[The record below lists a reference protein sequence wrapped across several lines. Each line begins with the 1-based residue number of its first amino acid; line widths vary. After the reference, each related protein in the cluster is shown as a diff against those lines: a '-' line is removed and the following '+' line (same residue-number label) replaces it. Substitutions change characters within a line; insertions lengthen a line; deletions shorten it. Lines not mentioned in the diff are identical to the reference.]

1 MNFRLSN
8 SRSCRSRLGE
18 MEINSVATLLQHA
31 DQLKNISDTAVL
43 DVELLLSHALDVDR
57 AWLKTWPEHLLLAA
71 QVTIFEDLFARR
83 LTGEPI
89 AFIIG
94 SQGFWSLDL
103 KVTPQTLIPRP
114 ETELLVETSLA
125 LDLPDNCRAID
136 LGTGTGAI
144 ALALAKERP
153 SWQLTAV
160 DSEPAAVKLAELN
173 SHYCQ
178 IDNVM
183 VYQSDWFSQVPLLGR
198 LSNYHLIVSNPPYIE
213 IDDPHLTQGDVRF
226 EPASALVSGVD
237 GLHDLR
243 EVIDSSVKYLETL
256 GWLLVEHGYRQGS
269 AVRELFRA
277 AGFISIET
285 KTDFNQLERI
295 TMGCLPQVGK
305 PI

>member
-1 MNFRLSN
+1 
-8 SRSCRSRLGE
+8 
-18 MEINSVATLLQHA
+18 MEINSVATLLKHA
-31 DQLKNISDTAVL
+31 DQLMEISDTAVL

-57 AWLKTWPEHLLLAA
+57 AWLKTWPEHILLSA
-71 QVTIFEDLFARR
+71 QVSIFEDLFARR

-125 LDLPDNCRAID
+125 LDLPADCRAID

-153 SWQLTAV
+153 NWQLTAV

-213 IDDPHLTQGDVRF
+213 IDDPHLMQGDVRF

-237 GLHDLR
+237 GLDDLR
-243 EVIDSSVKYLETL
+243 EVINSSVKYLETF

-269 AVRELFRA
+269 AVRELFKA
-277 AGFISIET
+277 AGFITIET
-285 KTDFNQLERI
+285 MTDFNQLERI
-295 TMGCLPQVGK
+295 TMGCLPK
-305 PI
+305 AD

>member
-1 MNFRLSN
+1 
-8 SRSCRSRLGE
+8 
-18 MEINSVATLLQHA
+18 MEINSVATLLKHA
-31 DQLKNISDTAVL
+31 DQLMEISDTAVL

-57 AWLKTWPEHLLLAA
+57 AWLKTWPEHILLSA
-71 QVTIFEDLFARR
+71 QVSIFEDLFARR

-125 LDLPDNCRAID
+125 LDLPADCRAID

-213 IDDPHLTQGDVRF
+213 IDDPHLMQGDVRF

-237 GLHDLR
+237 GLDDLR
-243 EVIDSSVKYLETL
+243 EVINSSVKYLETF

-269 AVRELFRA
+269 AVRELFKA
-277 AGFISIET
+277 AGFITIET
-285 KTDFNQLERI
+285 MTDFNQLERI
-295 TMGCLPQVGK
+295 TMGCLPK
-305 PI
+305 AD

>member
-1 MNFRLSN
+1 
-8 SRSCRSRLGE
+8 
-18 MEINSVATLLQHA
+18 MEINSVATLLKHA
-31 DQLKNISDTAVL
+31 DQLMEISDTAVL

-57 AWLKTWPEHLLLAA
+57 AWLKTWPEHILLSA
-71 QVTIFEDLFARR
+71 QVSIFEDLFARR

-125 LDLPDNCRAID
+125 LDLPADCRAID

-153 SWQLTAV
+153 NWQLTAV

-178 IDNVM
+178 INNVM

-213 IDDPHLTQGDVRF
+213 IDDPHLMQGDVRF

-237 GLHDLR
+237 GLDDLR
-243 EVIDSSVKYLETL
+243 EVINSSVKYLETF

-269 AVRELFRA
+269 AVRELFKA
-277 AGFISIET
+277 AGFITIET
-285 KTDFNQLERI
+285 MTDFNQLERI
-295 TMGCLPQVGK
+295 TMGCLPK
-305 PI
+305 AD

>member
-1 MNFRLSN
+1 
-8 SRSCRSRLGE
+8 
-18 MEINSVATLLQHA
+18 MEINSVATLLKHA
-31 DQLKNISDTAVL
+31 DQLKEISDTAVL
-43 DVELLLSHALDVDR
+43 DMELLLSHALDVDR
-57 AWLKTWPEHLLLAA
+57 AWLKTWPEHVLLSA
-71 QVTIFEDLFARR
+71 QVSIFEDLFARR

-125 LDLPDNCRAID
+125 LDLPADCRAID

-153 SWQLTAV
+153 NWQLTAV

-213 IDDPHLTQGDVRF
+213 IDDPHLMQGDVRF

-237 GLHDLR
+237 GLDDLR
-243 EVIDSSVKYLETL
+243 EVINSSVKYLETF

-269 AVRELFRA
+269 AVRELFKA
-277 AGFISIET
+277 AGFITIET
-285 KTDFNQLERI
+285 LTDFNQLERI
-295 TMGCLPQVGK
+295 TMGCLPK
-305 PI
+305 TD

>member
-1 MNFRLSN
+1 
-8 SRSCRSRLGE
+8 
-18 MEINSVATLLQHA
+18 MEINSVATLLKHA
-31 DQLKNISDTAVL
+31 DQLKEISDTAVL

-57 AWLKTWPEHLLLAA
+57 AWLKTWPEHILLSA
-71 QVTIFEDLFARR
+71 QVSIFEDLFARR

-125 LDLPDNCRAID
+125 LDLPADCRAID

-153 SWQLTAV
+153 NWQLTAV

-213 IDDPHLTQGDVRF
+213 IDDPHLMQGDVRF

-237 GLHDLR
+237 GLDDLR
-243 EVIDSSVKYLETL
+243 EVINSSVKYLETF

-269 AVRELFRA
+269 AVRELFKA
-277 AGFISIET
+277 AGFITIET
-285 KTDFNQLERI
+285 MTDFNQLERI
-295 TMGCLPQVGK
+295 TMGCLPK
-305 PI
+305 TD

>member
-1 MNFRLSN
+1 
-8 SRSCRSRLGE
+8 
-18 MEINSVATLLQHA
+18 MEINSVATLLKHT
-31 DQLKNISDTAVL
+31 DQLMEISDTAVL

-57 AWLKTWPEHLLLAA
+57 AWLKTWPEHILLSA
-71 QVTIFEDLFARR
+71 QVSIFEDLFARR

-125 LDLPDNCRAID
+125 LDLPADCRAID

-153 SWQLTAV
+153 NWQLTAV

-183 VYQSDWFSQVPLLGR
+183 VYQSDWFSQVPLLER

-213 IDDPHLTQGDVRF
+213 IDDPHLMQGDVRF

-237 GLHDLR
+237 GLDDLR
-243 EVIDSSVKYLETL
+243 EVINSSVKYLETF

-269 AVRELFRA
+269 AVRELFKA
-277 AGFISIET
+277 AGFITIET
-285 KTDFNQLERI
+285 MTDFNQLERI
-295 TMGCLPQVGK
+295 TMGCLPK
-305 PI
+305 AD

>member
-1 MNFRLSN
+1 
-8 SRSCRSRLGE
+8 
-18 MEINSVATLLQHA
+18 
-31 DQLKNISDTAVL
+31 
-43 DVELLLSHALDVDR
+43 LDVDR
-57 AWLKTWPEHLLLAA
+57 AWLKTWPEHILLSA
-71 QVTIFEDLFARR
+71 QVSIFEDLFARR

-125 LDLPDNCRAID
+125 LDLPADCRAID

-153 SWQLTAV
+153 NWQLTAV

-213 IDDPHLTQGDVRF
+213 IDDPHLMQGDVRF

-237 GLHDLR
+237 GLDDLR
-243 EVIDSSVKYLETL
+243 EVINSSVKYLETF

-269 AVRELFRA
+269 AVRELFKA
-277 AGFISIET
+277 AGFITIET
-285 KTDFNQLERI
+285 MTDFNQLERI
-295 TMGCLPQVGK
+295 TMGCLPK
-305 PI
+305 AD

>member
-1 MNFRLSN
+1 
-8 SRSCRSRLGE
+8 
-18 MEINSVATLLQHA
+18 MEINSVATLLKHA
-31 DQLKNISDTAVL
+31 DQLMEISDTAVL

-57 AWLKTWPEHLLLAA
+57 AWLKTWPEHVLLSA
-71 QVTIFEDLFARR
+71 QVSIFEDLFARR

-125 LDLPDNCRAID
+125 LDLPADCRAID

-153 SWQLTAV
+153 NWQLTAV

-213 IDDPHLTQGDVRF
+213 IDDPHLMQGDVRF

-237 GLHDLR
+237 GLDDLR
-243 EVIDSSVKYLETL
+243 EVINSSVKYLETF

-269 AVRELFRA
+269 AVRELFKA
-277 AGFISIET
+277 AGFITIET
-285 KTDFNQLERI
+285 LTDFNQLERI
-295 TMGCLPQVGK
+295 TMGCLPK
-305 PI
+305 AD

>member
-1 MNFRLSN
+1 
-8 SRSCRSRLGE
+8 
-18 MEINSVATLLQHA
+18 MEINSVATLLKHA
-31 DQLKNISDTAVL
+31 DQLKEISDTAVL

-57 AWLKTWPEHLLLAA
+57 AWLKTWPEHILLSA
-71 QVTIFEDLFARR
+71 QVSIFEDLFARR

-125 LDLPDNCRAID
+125 LDLPADCRAID

-153 SWQLTAV
+153 NWQLTAV

-173 SHYCQ
+173 SHYCL

-213 IDDPHLTQGDVRF
+213 IDDPHLMQGDVRF
-226 EPASALVSGVD
+226 EPRSALVSSDSGLEDLGRLVTGAPDQLLD
-237 GLHDLR
+237 G
-243 EVIDSSVKYLETL
+243 
-256 GWLLVEHGYRQGS
+256 GWLLLEHGFEQAN
-269 AVRELFRA
+269 AVSVMLHD
-277 AGFISIET
+277 AGFSQVST
-285 KTDFNQLERI
+285 RRDMSGQQRI
-295 TMGCLPQVGK
+295 TGGCWHAD
-305 PI
+305 

>member
-1 MNFRLSN
+1 MSFRPSSSLSYPN
-8 SRSCRSRLGE
+8 SLKE
-18 MEINSVATLLQHA
+18 ININSVISLLKRA
-31 DQLKNISDTAVL
+31 DQLKDISDTAVL

-57 AWLKTWPEHLLLAA
+57 AWLKTWPEHEVLSGQLKG
-71 QVTIFEDLFARR
+71 FEELFSRR

-114 ETELLVETSLA
+114 ETELLVETA
-125 LDLPDNCRAID
+125 LDLKLPADCRTLD

-153 SWQLTAV
+153 NWQVTAV

-226 EPASALVSGVD
+226 EPASALVSGLD
-237 GLHDLR
+237 GLDDLR
-243 EVIDSSVKYLETL
+243 EVISNSIKYLDPL

-269 AVRELFRA
+269 AVRELFKA
-277 AGFISIET
+277 AGFINIET
-285 KTDFNQLERI
+285 KTDFNELER
-295 TMGCLPQVGK
+295 TTLGCLPEAG
-305 PI
+305 

>member
-1 MNFRLSN
+1 
-8 SRSCRSRLGE
+8 

-153 SWQLTAV
+153 NWQLTAV

-213 IDDPHLTQGDVRF
+213 IDNPHLTQGDVRF

-237 GLHDLR
+237 GLDDLR
-243 EVIDSSVKYLETL
+243 EVIGSSVKYLEAL

-269 AVRELFRA
+269 TVRELFRA

-295 TMGCLPQVGK
+295 TMGCLPQAG
-305 PI
+305 

>member
-1 MNFRLSN
+1 
-8 SRSCRSRLGE
+8 

-183 VYQSDWFSQVPLLGR
+183 VYQSDWFRQVPLLGR

-237 GLHDLR
+237 GLDDLR
-243 EVIDSSVKYLETL
+243 EVIGSSVKYLEAL

-269 AVRELFRA
+269 TVRELFRA

-295 TMGCLPQVGK
+295 TMGCLPQAG
-305 PI
+305 

>member
-1 MNFRLSN
+1 
-8 SRSCRSRLGE
+8 
-18 MEINSVATLLQHA
+18 MEINSVATLLKHA
-31 DQLKNISDTAVL
+31 DQLKEISDTAVL

-57 AWLKTWPEHLLLAA
+57 AWLKTWPEHVLLSA
-71 QVTIFEDLFARR
+71 QVSIFEDLFARR

-125 LDLPDNCRAID
+125 LDLPADCRAID

-153 SWQLTAV
+153 NWQLTAV

-213 IDDPHLTQGDVRF
+213 IDDPHLMQGDVRF

-237 GLHDLR
+237 GLDDLR
-243 EVIDSSVKYLETL
+243 EVINSSVKYLETF

-269 AVRELFRA
+269 AVRELFKA
-277 AGFISIET
+277 AGFITIET
-285 KTDFNQLERI
+285 LTDFNQLERI
-295 TMGCLPQVGK
+295 TMGCLPK
-305 PI
+305 AD

>member
-1 MNFRLSN
+1 
-8 SRSCRSRLGE
+8 

>member
-1 MNFRLSN
+1 
-8 SRSCRSRLGE
+8 
-18 MEINSVATLLQHA
+18 MEINSVATLLKHA
-31 DQLKNISDTAVL
+31 DQLKEISDTAVL

-57 AWLKTWPEHLLLAA
+57 AWLKTWPEHILLSA
-71 QVTIFEDLFARR
+71 QVSIFEDLFARR

-125 LDLPDNCRAID
+125 LDLPADCRAID

-153 SWQLTAV
+153 NWQLTAV

-213 IDDPHLTQGDVRF
+213 IDDPHLMQGDVRF

-237 GLHDLR
+237 GLDDLR
-243 EVIDSSVKYLETL
+243 EVINSSVKYLETF
-256 GWLLVEHGYRQGS
+256 GWLLVEHVYRQGS
-269 AVRELFRA
+269 AVRE
-277 AGFISIET
+277 
-285 KTDFNQLERI
+285 
-295 TMGCLPQVGK
+295 
-305 PI
+305 

>member
-1 MNFRLSN
+1 
-8 SRSCRSRLGE
+8 
-18 MEINSVATLLQHA
+18 MEINSVTALLKYA
-31 DQLKNISDTAVL
+31 DQLKDISDTAVL

-57 AWLKTWPEHLLLAA
+57 AWLKTWPEHVLLSA
-71 QVTIFEDLFARR
+71 QVVIFEDLFARR

-89 AFIIG
+89 AFVIG

-237 GLHDLR
+237 GLDDLR
-243 EVIDSSVKYLETL
+243 EVIGSSVKYLEAL

-269 AVRELFRA
+269 TVRELFRA

-295 TMGCLPQVGK
+295 TMGCLPQAG
-305 PI
+305 

>member
-1 MNFRLSN
+1 MSFRPSN
-8 SRSCRSRLGE
+8 SLSYPNSLKE
-18 MEINSVATLLQHA
+18 ININSVISLLKRA
-31 DQLKNISDTAVL
+31 DQLKEISDTAVL

-57 AWLKTWPEHLLLAA
+57 AWLKTWPEHEVLSEQLKG
-71 QVTIFEDLFARR
+71 FEELFARR

-114 ETELLVETSLA
+114 ETELL
-125 LDLPDNCRAID
+125 
-136 LGTGTGAI
+136 
-144 ALALAKERP
+144 AKERP
-153 SWQLTAV
+153 NWQVTAV

-178 IDNVM
+178 IDNVT

-213 IDDPHLTQGDVRF
+213 IDDPHLAQGDVRF
-226 EPASALVSGVD
+226 EPVSALVSGLD
-237 GLHDLR
+237 GLDDLR
-243 EVIDSSVKYLETL
+243 EVISNSIKYLDPL

-269 AVRELFRA
+269 AVRELFKA
-277 AGFISIET
+277 AGFVNIET
-285 KTDFNQLERI
+285 KTDFNELERI
-295 TMGCLPQVGK
+295 TLGCLPEAG
-305 PI
+305 

>member
-1 MNFRLSN
+1 
-8 SRSCRSRLGE
+8 
-18 MEINSVATLLQHA
+18 MEINSVATLLKHA
-31 DQLKNISDTAVL
+31 DQLKEISDTAVL
-43 DVELLLSHALDVDR
+43 DMELLLSHALDVDR
-57 AWLKTWPEHLLLAA
+57 AWLKTWPEHILLSA
-71 QVTIFEDLFARR
+71 QVSIFEDLFARR

-125 LDLPDNCRAID
+125 LDLPADCRAID

-153 SWQLTAV
+153 NWQLTAV

-213 IDDPHLTQGDVRF
+213 IDDPHLMQGDVRF

-237 GLHDLR
+237 GLDDLR
-243 EVIDSSVKYLETL
+243 EVINSSVKYLETF

-269 AVRELFRA
+269 AVRELFKA
-277 AGFISIET
+277 AGFITIET
-285 KTDFNQLERI
+285 MTDFNQLERI
-295 TMGCLPQVGK
+295 TMGCLPK
-305 PI
+305 AD

>member
-1 MNFRLSN
+1 
-8 SRSCRSRLGE
+8 
-18 MEINSVATLLQHA
+18 MEINSVATLLKHA
-31 DQLKNISDTAVL
+31 DQLKEISDTAVL

-57 AWLKTWPEHLLLAA
+57 AWLKTWPEHILLSA
-71 QVTIFEDLFARR
+71 QVSIFEDLFARR

-125 LDLPDNCRAID
+125 LDLPADCRAID

-153 SWQLTAV
+153 NWQLTAV

-213 IDDPHLTQGDVRF
+213 IDDPHLMQGDVRF

-237 GLHDLR
+237 GLDDLR
-243 EVIDSSVKYLETL
+243 EVINSSVKYLETF

-269 AVRELFRA
+269 AVRELFKA
-277 AGFISIET
+277 AGFITIET
-285 KTDFNQLERI
+285 LTDFNQLERI
-295 TMGCLPQVGK
+295 TMGCLPK
-305 PI
+305 TD

>member
-1 MNFRLSN
+1 
-8 SRSCRSRLGE
+8 
-18 MEINSVATLLQHA
+18 MEINSVATLLKHA
-31 DQLKNISDTAVL
+31 DQLKEISDTAVL

-57 AWLKTWPEHLLLAA
+57 AWLKTWPEHILLSA
-71 QVTIFEDLFARR
+71 QVSIFEDLFARR
-83 LTGEPI
+83 LSGEPI

-125 LDLPDNCRAID
+125 LDLPADCRAID

-153 SWQLTAV
+153 NWQLTAV

-213 IDDPHLTQGDVRF
+213 IDDPHLMQGDVRF

-237 GLHDLR
+237 GLDDLR
-243 EVIDSSVKYLETL
+243 EVINSSVKYLETF

-269 AVRELFRA
+269 AVRELFKA
-277 AGFISIET
+277 AGFITIET
-285 KTDFNQLERI
+285 MTDFNQLERI
-295 TMGCLPQVGK
+295 TMGCLPK
-305 PI
+305 AD

>member
-1 MNFRLSN
+1 
-8 SRSCRSRLGE
+8 
-18 MEINSVATLLQHA
+18 MEINSVATLLKHA
-31 DQLKNISDTAVL
+31 DQLKEISDTAVL

-57 AWLKTWPEHLLLAA
+57 AWLKTWPEHILLSA
-71 QVTIFEDLFARR
+71 QVSIFEDLFARR

-125 LDLPDNCRAID
+125 LDLPADCRAID

-153 SWQLTAV
+153 NWQLTAV

-213 IDDPHLTQGDVRF
+213 IDDPHLMQGDVRF

-237 GLHDLR
+237 GLDDLR
-243 EVIDSSVKYLETL
+243 EVINSSVKYLETF

-269 AVRELFRA
+269 AVRELFKA
-277 AGFISIET
+277 AGFITIET
-285 KTDFNQLERI
+285 MTDFNQLERI
-295 TMGCLPQVGK
+295 TMGCLPK
-305 PI
+305 AD